1 MEDQTT
7 NETVRPVEPNSTAGV
22 EKKQISKKELTSM
35 VESGKKKDEIMTYYG
50 LNASQATK
58 LLKDAG
64 LKIRKFAVPVYK
76 LVD

>member
-1 MEDQTT
+1 MEDQVT
-7 NETVRPVEPNSTAGV
+7 NETANAVGSSSTTGV